1 MKYKLGQKLRI
12 VFAKSRAPSPV
23 GWNTEM
29 DKSQN
34 TIVTVTG
41 SGIGAGPDRA
51 FTYYCVQEN
60 GWSWD
65 EKWLVPLSIFRIGD
79 TIKVKSTKEILKWF
93 LDIPYKDEELVLISR
108 KQLI

>member
-60 GWSWD
+60 GWNWD
-65 EKWLVPLSIFRIGD
+65 EKWLVPLSIFREGD
-79 TIKVKSTKEILKWF
+79 IVKVKSTGEECVLGMDF
-93 LDIPYKDEELVLISR
+93 SFKDEEVDLVSR